1 MDYNVR
7 AIVLTRMQVGE
18 RDVLATYFTRERGRV
33 QAIVRGTAKTVSS
46 LRPGALPMNEG
57 DALIVERRGT
67 DLLTEWVPV
76 DAFPGVSQR
85 LGSLCLAGYMLRLT
99 ADLTPPFQPDP
110 FLYNLLKLSLSGL
123 QKYDFYDI
131 MKLVFEW
138 GFLHISGLSFDLN
151 ACVNCGNTCRGAD
164 RVVLD
169 ISGGGILCPQCL
181 AGAKPPGAMSL
192 SLDTVQ
198 LGNMINEVLSRISGD
213 VYVGEEPLASFHQ
226 SLHGLHHENHKAGG
240 KPAAQLQK
248 AVSRFIQ
255 FHMNESAPSWHVQI

>member
-1 MDYNVR
+1 MDYNAR

-33 QAIVRGTAKTVSS
+33 QAIVRGTTKTVSS
-46 LRPGALPMNEG
+46 LRPGAQPMNEG
-57 DALIVERRGT
+57 DALFVERRGT

-76 DAFPGVSQR
+76 TAFPGVAR
-85 LGSLCLAGYMLRLT
+85 RFGSLCLAGYMLRLT
-99 ADLTPPFQPDP
+99 ADLTPAFQPEP
-110 FLYNLLKLSLSGL
+110 LLYNLLKLSLSGL

-151 ACVNCGNTCRGAD
+151 ACVDCGNTCAGAD

-169 ISGGGILCPQCL
+169 IPGGGVRCPQCL
-181 AGAKPPGAMSL
+181 HGATPSGTMSL
-192 SLDTVQ
+192 SLGAVN
-198 LGNMINEVLSRISGD
+198 LGNMINEVLTRISGD
-213 VYVGEEPLASFHQ
+213 VYDGEEQATSFLH
-226 SLHGLHHENHKAGG
+226 SLLGLHHDNHRAGG
-240 KPAAQLQK
+240 NPAAQLQK

-255 FHMNESAPSWHVQI
+255 FHVNESAPSWHVQV